1 MGLTGF
7 NKRRREAALAAEKA
21 KSTVSPQPQKVE
33 DISKISNNTT
43 SRTENIDTP
52 IVKEDVLFEDVKTPI
67 KRKAVSND
75 YKNQKK

>member
-21 KSTVSPQPQKVE
+21 KSTVSPQPFEVE